1 MVDLEVILV
10 ELMLV
15 VVAVVELV
23 ALELMQHQDALEMV
37 EQEQQT
43 ILQELV

>member
-1 MVDLEVILV
+1 MVDSQVILV

-15 VVAVVELV
+15 VAVAVELV

>member
-15 VVAVVELV
+15 VVAVAELV